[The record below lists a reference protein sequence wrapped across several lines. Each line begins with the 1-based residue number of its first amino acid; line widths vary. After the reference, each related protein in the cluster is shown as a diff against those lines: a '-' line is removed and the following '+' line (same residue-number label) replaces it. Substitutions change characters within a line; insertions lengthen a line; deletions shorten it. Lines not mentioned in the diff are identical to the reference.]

1 MNSKPQQRGY
11 GKKNCKRKNSKQN
24 NGHIKDLKSIAAA
37 NIKALDVESVALNNF
52 KLSYTYTYL
61 SLGMTRNRS
70 LTWNGWWCGRKVI
83 VFFNKICFLKDDY
96 FNTF

>member
-11 GKKNCKRKNSKQN
+11 GNKNCKRKNSNQN
-24 NGHIKDLKSIAAA
+24 NGHIKDLKSIGAA

-61 SLGMTRNRS
+61 SLGMARNRS
-70 LTWNGWWCGRKVI
+70 
-83 VFFNKICFLKDDY
+83 FNMEGMVAW
-96 FNTF
+96 